1 MTSLKILLSVLLA
14 TAGALSFASPFVR
27 AQTESKIDSTTETKA
42 EPAGRVK
49 GTRVSLVKPE
59 GFEQAPSFNG
69 YILKDKSA
77 SVMVTEMPA
86 PIDKILEGFTEEK
99 LALKGMNMLSKE
111 DVRVS
116 GCKGVLV
123 EAQQAIF
130 KKWILVFGREDETV
144 LVVAVFPEDYSDELS
159 DPLKECVSSVTWDQS
174 SKVDV
179 MENLNFSVEAR
190 APFKLARRLQ
200 NTLLF
205 TEGGKFPATKPEEPI
220 YIVGES
226 FFQPQIA
233 GRKEFCLERLG
244 QTQGVKEA
252 SADSVEP
259 VKYAGLEGYV
269 IAARGKDSRTD
280 DKMYVYQVIL
290 FGEKSYFIHVG
301 MVADSQK
308 EKFEPAFKAMSESFA
323 LR

>member
-1 MTSLKILLSVLLA
+1 MSRLKTLFCVLLA
-14 TAGALSFASPFVR
+14 TAGLLLFVTPPAFAQ
-27 AQTESKIDSTTETKA
+27 AEIESKN
-42 EPAGRVK
+42 EPAARVK

-69 YILKDKSA
+69 YILKDRSA

-86 PIDKILEGFTEEK
+86 PIDKILEGFTEDN
-99 LALKGMNMLSKE
+99 LALKGMTMLSKK
-111 DVRVS
+111 DVQVS

-123 EAQQAIF
+123 EAKQAIF
-130 KKWILVFGREDETV
+130 RKWLTVFGSPDETV
-144 LVVAVFPEDYSDELS
+144 LVVAVFPEEYSEELS
-159 DPLKECVSSVTWDQS
+159 DRLKDCVSSVTWDPS

-179 MENLNFSVEAR
+179 MENLNFAVEAK

-200 NTLLF
+200 NTLVF
-205 TEGGKFPATKPEEPI
+205 TEEGKFPATKPEDPI

-226 FFQPQIA
+226 FFQPLMS
-233 GRKEFCLERLG
+233 GRKEFCLQRLG
-244 QTQGVKEA
+244 QTQGVKDA

-259 VKYAGLEGYV
+259 VKYAGLEGFV

-301 MVADSQK
+301 MVADTQK
-308 EKFEPAFKAMSESFA
+308 EKFEPAFKAMSETFA

>member
-14 TAGALSFASPFVR
+14 TAGALLFVPSPVL
-27 AQTESKIDSTTETKA
+27 AQTDSNIEKS
-42 EPAGRVK
+42 EPGARVK

-59 GFEQAPSFNG
+59 GFEQAPTFNG
-69 YILKDKSA
+69 YILKDMSA

-86 PIDKILEGFTEEK
+86 PIDKILEGFTQEN
-99 LALKGMNMLSKE
+99 LALKGMTMLSKK
-111 DVRVS
+111 DVEVS
-116 GCKGVLV
+116 GHRGVLV
-123 EAQQAIF
+123 EAKQAIF
-130 KKWILVFGREDETV
+130 KKWLTVFGSPEETV
-144 LVVAVFPEDYSDELS
+144 LVVAAFPEEYSDELS
-159 DPLKECVSSVTWDQS
+159 DRLKDCVSSVTWDRS

-179 MENLNFSVEAR
+179 MENLNFAVQAK

-200 NTLLF
+200 NTLVF
-205 TEGGKFPATKPEEPI
+205 TEDGKFPATKPEDPI

-226 FFQPQIA
+226 FFQPEIS
-233 GRKEFCLERLG
+233 GRKEFCVQRLG
-244 QTQGVKEA
+244 QTQGVKDA

-259 VKYAGLEGYV
+259 VKYAGLDGYV

-301 MVADSQK
+301 MVADTQK
-308 EKFEPAFKAMSESFA
+308 DKFEPAFKAMSETFA

>member
-14 TAGALSFASPFVR
+14 TAGALLFVPSPVL
-27 AQTESKIDSTTETKA
+27 AQTDSNIEKS
-42 EPAGRVK
+42 EPAARVK

-59 GFEQAPSFNG
+59 GFEQAPTFNG
-69 YILKDKSA
+69 YILKDMSA

-86 PIDKILEGFTEEK
+86 PIDKILEGFTQEN
-99 LALKGMNMLSKE
+99 LALKGMTMLSKK
-111 DVRVS
+111 DVEVS
-116 GCKGVLV
+116 GHRGVLV
-123 EAQQAIF
+123 EAKQAIF
-130 KKWILVFGREDETV
+130 KKWLTVFGSPEETV
-144 LVVAVFPEDYSDELS
+144 LVVAAFPEEYSDELS
-159 DPLKECVSSVTWDQS
+159 DRLKDCVSSVTWDRS

-179 MENLNFSVEAR
+179 MENLNFAVQAK

-200 NTLLF
+200 NTLVF
-205 TEGGKFPATKPEEPI
+205 TEDGKFPATKPEDPI

-226 FFQPQIA
+226 FFQPEIS
-233 GRKEFCLERLG
+233 GRKEFCVQRLG
-244 QTQGVKEA
+244 QTQGVKDA

-259 VKYAGLEGYV
+259 VKYAGLDGYV

-301 MVADSQK
+301 MVADTQK
-308 EKFEPAFKAMSESFA
+308 DKFEPAFKAMSETFA

>member
-14 TAGALSFASPFVR
+14 TAGALLFVPSPVL
-27 AQTESKIDSTTETKA
+27 AQTDSNIEKS
-42 EPAGRVK
+42 EPAARVK

-59 GFEQAPSFNG
+59 GFEQAPTFNG
-69 YILKDKSA
+69 YIFKDMSA

-86 PIDKILEGFTEEK
+86 PIDKILEGFTQEN
-99 LALKGMNMLSKE
+99 LALKGMTMLSKK
-111 DVRVS
+111 DVEVS
-116 GCKGVLV
+116 GHRGVLV
-123 EAQQAIF
+123 EAKQAIF
-130 KKWILVFGREDETV
+130 KKWLTVFGSPEETV
-144 LVVAVFPEDYSDELS
+144 LVVAAFPEEYSDELS
-159 DPLKECVSSVTWDQS
+159 DRLKDCVSSVTWDRS

-179 MENLNFSVEAR
+179 MENLNFAVQAK

-200 NTLLF
+200 NTLVF
-205 TEGGKFPATKPEEPI
+205 TEDGKFPATKPEDPI

-226 FFQPQIA
+226 FFQPEIS
-233 GRKEFCLERLG
+233 GRKEFCVQRLG
-244 QTQGVKEA
+244 QTQGVKDA

-259 VKYAGLEGYV
+259 VKYAGLDGYV

-301 MVADSQK
+301 MVADTQK
-308 EKFEPAFKAMSESFA
+308 DKFEPAFKAMSETFA